1 MAARLRHAGQD
12 LTVYNRSAP
21 PRARLAALGA
31 NAVDTPKALFAACD
45 AIILMLRD
53 DAAADFVLGRADAS
67 LGDRVAGKLIINMGT
82 HAPGYSRAL
91 ETEIHAGGGAFV
103 EAPVSGS
110 RGPAERGTLVAMLAG
125 DAEAVERSRP
135 LLAPMCREMR
145 VIGPVPSATAMKLA
159 VNLYLIATIASL
171 AEAANLAVAMG
182 VNLALFQEIIRSG
195 PLRSD
200 VAMAKL
206 DKMVRRDFSP
216 EAAIKDVCK
225 NAALVSEA
233 AAAAGADAV
242 LLDRSRQLFEA
253 VIDDGG
259 GALDMAAVSTVFRN
273 HAR

>member
-21 PRARLAALGA
+21 ARARLAALGA
-31 NAVDTPKALFAACD
+31 NAADTPKALFAACD

-53 DAAADFVLGRADAS
+53 DAAADFVLGRPDTS

-91 ETEIHAGGGAFV
+91 ETEIRAGGGAFV

-125 DAEAVERSRP
+125 DAETVERSRP
-135 LLAPMCREMR
+135 LLAPMCSEMQ

-159 VNLYLIATIASL
+159 VNLYLITTIASL
-171 AEAANLAVAMG
+171 AEAANLAAAMG
-182 VNLALFQEIIRSG
+182 LNLALFQDIIRSG

-225 NAALVSEA
+225 NAGLVADA
-233 AAAAGADAV
+233 AVAAGVDAG
-242 LLDRSRQLFEA
+242 LLDRSRHLFEA
-253 VIDDGG
+253 AVANGG
-259 GALDMAAVSTVFRN
+259 GALDMAAVIDGFRN
-273 HAR
+273 RAS